1 MNLFMFYRFNRDPVN
16 SFIEGSSK
24 IHDVDPENAFIELPT
39 VNAMPVPPTKPKKVF
54 LEDFENF
61 TVK

>member
-1 MNLFMFYRFNRDPVN
+1 MFYRFKRDPIN

-24 IHDVDPENAFIELPT
+24 FNDVDPEDPFVDLPNLN
-39 VNAMPVPPTKPKKVF
+39 VMPVPPTKPKKVF